1 MCSAK
6 SSKVIEALSLVKPS
20 EPCRLVVLIS
30 GNGTNFQAIINA
42 CAASTLPAKVTAVI
56 SNEPAAYG
64 LQRARDASIPTHVID
79 HRDFGRRTDFDERL
93 KGLIDTLEPGLVIL
107 AGFMR
112 ILGLDLTEHFLG
124 RMMNIH
130 PSLLPDYPGLDTHA
144 RVLADGVNEH
154 GATVHFVTPKLDAG
168 PIILQ
173 SRIPVQADDTP
184 STLAERVHQC
194 EYEIYPRAIAWFATG
209 RLHLE
214 ASIAYLDGAPIK
226 AGASPD

>member
-1 MCSAK
+1 MS
-6 SSKVIEALSLVKPS
+6 SLVKPS
-20 EPCRLVVLIS
+20 ELCRLVVLIS
-30 GNGTNFQAIINA
+30 GNGTNLQAIIDA
-42 CAASTLPAKVTAVI
+42 CATQEMPAKVVAVI
-56 SNEPAAYG
+56 SNEPTAYG
-64 LQRARDASIPTHVID
+64 LQRARDAGISTHVIN
-79 HRDFGRRTDFDERL
+79 HRDFDRRTDFDERL
-93 KGLIDTLEPGLVIL
+93 KGLIDALEPGLVVL

-112 ILGLDLTEHFLG
+112 ILGFDLTEHFLG

-130 PSLLPDYPGLDTHA
+130 PSLLPDYPGLNTHA

-154 GATVHFVTPKLDAG
+154 GASVHFVTSELDAG

-173 SRIPVQADDTP
+173 SRIPVQADDTS

-214 ASIAYLDGAPIK
+214 ASMAYLDGTPIK
-226 AGASPD
+226 A

>member
-1 MCSAK
+1 MS
-6 SSKVIEALSLVKPS
+6 SLVKPS
-20 EPCRLVVLIS
+20 ELCRLVVLIS
-30 GNGTNFQAIINA
+30 GNGTNLQAIIDA
-42 CAASTLPAKVTAVI
+42 CATQEMPAKVVAVI
-56 SNEPAAYG
+56 SNEPTAYG
-64 LQRARDASIPTHVID
+64 LQRARDAGISTHVIN
-79 HRDFGRRTDFDERL
+79 HRDFDRRTDFDERL
-93 KGLIDTLEPGLVIL
+93 KGLIDALEPGLVVL

-112 ILGLDLTEHFLG
+112 ILGFDLTEHFLG

-130 PSLLPDYPGLDTHA
+130 PSLLPDYPGLNTHA

-154 GATVHFVTPKLDAG
+154 GASVHFVTPELDAG

-173 SRIPVQADDTP
+173 SRISVQADDTP

-194 EYEIYPRAIAWFATG
+194 EYQIYPRAIAWFAME

-226 AGASPD
+226 A